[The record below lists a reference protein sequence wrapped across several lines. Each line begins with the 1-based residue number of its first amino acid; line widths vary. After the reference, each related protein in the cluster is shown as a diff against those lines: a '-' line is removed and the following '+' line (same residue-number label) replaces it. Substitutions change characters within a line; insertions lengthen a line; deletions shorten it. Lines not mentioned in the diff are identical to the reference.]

1 MANWLLSGFSSDEA
15 YGEREPD
22 WEGDMV
28 GSIDDAML
36 RAREW
41 LRDQPTDACV
51 ELIADEGSTARV
63 LRVVTHTG
71 VEDIG

>member
-1 MANWLLSGFSSDEA
+1 
-15 YGEREPD
+15 
-22 WEGDMV
+22 
-28 GSIDDAML
+28 ML